1 MENALFY
8 TFSTIPQVLAA
19 AIALLAAFVLYRLQS
34 TNSQIE
40 EKSSTIQQGCL
51 DVRTNG
57 LWELH
62 VDEKYEEVFNNA
74 ENFRPTNE
82 DDLRLYVLHR
92 TKLGKL
98 IQSKKD
104 ILSSFIFS
112 LIITISLIIA
122 SLIVL
127 PFTTCIKSNFCATW
141 TIFSVGILWF
151 IVCIV
156 SYGILAKRTI
166 SD

>member
-1 MENALFY
+1 MENSLFY

-19 AIALLAAFVLYRLQS
+19 AIALLAAFVLYRLQF
-34 TNSQIE
+34 TNSQIA
-40 EKSSTIQQGCL
+40 EKSVIIQHCV
-51 DVRTNG
+51 DVKTNG

-62 VDEKYEEVFNNA
+62 VDEKYEDVFKRA
-74 ENFRPTNE
+74 LNFKPTDE
-82 DDLRLYVLHR
+82 EYLRLFNLHR
-92 TKLGKL
+92 TKLGIL

-122 SLIVL
+122 SFIVL
-127 PFTTCIKSNFCATW
+127 PFTPCIKSNFCATW
-141 TIFSVGILWF
+141 IIFSAGILWF